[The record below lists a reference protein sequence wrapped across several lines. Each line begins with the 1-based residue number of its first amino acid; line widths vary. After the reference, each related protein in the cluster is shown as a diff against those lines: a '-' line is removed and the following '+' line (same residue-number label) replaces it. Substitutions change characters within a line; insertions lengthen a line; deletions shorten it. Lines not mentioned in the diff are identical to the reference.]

1 MAFNGFDSK
10 ITRLAILQRIE
21 LASSFLVKIRKI
33 FGRYL
38 FTNFFTKFLLPK
50 NTINHQY
57 YNRMLKEYNSL
68 KKHIDFNNTN
78 ILSIGAGMCGL
89 ELIINNFNIVNKFS
103 IIEKNYVSKKIKYG
117 WDDKNSEA
125 YNNLAILKNFLSNNQ
140 TNTNFKVYDFDFDN
154 LPHSKFDIVI
164 SLYSLDY
171 HYDFNI
177 YKDYFVKICSDKTQ
191 IVFDTIRPDYF
202 KKLFKNVEVVSETKK
217 RIHSS
222 KRIICSEFIK

>member
-1 MAFNGFDSK
+1 MAFKGFDNK
-10 ITRLAILQRIE
+10 IARLVILQRIE
-21 LASSFLVKIRKI
+21 LATPSLVKIRKL

-50 NTINHQY
+50 HTINHQY
-57 YNRMLKEYNSL
+57 YNRMLEEYNSL
-68 KKHIDFNNTN
+68 KKHIDFTSAN

-89 ELIINNFNIVNKFS
+89 ELIINNFNNVKQFS

-117 WDDKNSEA
+117 WDYKNSEA
-125 YNNLAILKNFLSNNQ
+125 YNNLSVLNNFLSNNQ
-140 TNTNFKVYDFDFDN
+140 ASSNFKIYDYDLGNF
-154 LPHSKFDIVI
+154 PYSKFDVVI

-177 YKDYFVKICSDKTQ
+177 YYDYLKKICSNKTLL
-191 IVFDTIRPDYF
+191 VFDTIRPNYF
-202 KKLFKNVEVVSETKK
+202 KKIFNKVKIVSETKK

-222 KRIICSEFIK
+222 KRIICSEMIK